1 MKKKVLI
8 SIGIGIVLLSSYV
21 LLSNGFHNIGSIEVQ
36 RFDRETNEL
45 MEEKIITDTSAIKGF
60 TKILNRAN
68 RDNNVSYEMSRQ
80 EDYRINVLYENGETD
95 VFLGWNQEGVN
106 ILLPRTTTNDVF
118 RIENKKHIKGFLE
131 IVE

>member
-8 SIGIGIVLLSSYV
+8 SIGIVIVLLSSYV

-45 MEEKIITDTSAIKGF
+45 MDEKIITDTSAIKGF

-68 RDNNVSYEMSRQ
+68 RNNNASYEMSRQ

-118 RIENKKHIKGFLE
+118 RIENNKHIKGFLE